1 MAVDAEGSL
10 GTDMLGVEGQAEGAV
25 GTARA
30 ELSGEISV
38 SEDGINAY
46 AEAGAMVAAAEGTVS
61 GTVNFLGLEVTG
73 EVGGYAGALGLEG
86 EIGIQDNKFVIGGDI
101 AAFLGV
107 SGRIEIGLNEEGWN
121 NCVDFLTFWD

>member
-1 MAVDAEGSL
+1 
-10 GTDMLGVEGQAEGAV
+10 MLGVEGQAEGAV

-61 GTVNFLGLEVTG
+61 GTVNFFGLEVTG